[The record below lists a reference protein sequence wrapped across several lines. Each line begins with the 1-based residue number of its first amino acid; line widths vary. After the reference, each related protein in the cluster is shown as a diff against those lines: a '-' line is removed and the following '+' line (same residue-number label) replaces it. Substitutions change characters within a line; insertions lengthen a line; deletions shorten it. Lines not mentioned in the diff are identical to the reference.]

1 MRSVPLRRALVG
13 VTLGLLVGT
22 TAAPLLG
29 QGQGGDDAPRD
40 DRWQVHLAADRPT
53 YRPGETVRVR
63 GPALQAFTRRPLT
76 STTPCLVEVKSPRGE
91 VVTSTLA
98 TIEQGALSFVWT
110 VPAGAAGGRYTVL
123 ARTAGG
129 DPAGEVGLEV
139 LAYRVPRL
147 RSDLQLARKGY
158 GPGEVVEALLHVTRA
173 EGGPA
178 AGARVTAIARVD
190 GQEAARADLR
200 LDAEGKALVSLPLPR
215 TIATPEA
222 SLACVIQDGGVQ
234 ETAARTIPLLLA
246 AALKVELCAESGD
259 LVAGLPGR
267 VYLEARTLTGD
278 PADLRGRVVDDQ
290 GATAAQVAT
299 EHEGRGRFELVPAP
313 GRRYR
318 LIVEEPRG
326 VSETFPLPDVRRA
339 GWTLST
345 PDDVLAP
352 GAPARASV
360 AATEEEPGRLA
371 AFVHDREVASAE
383 VTVGPAGRLVA
394 LPLPAWAA
402 GVVRLTL
409 FDGQGRPRAERL
421 VLRRPQ
427 EGLRLEVT
435 TTPAA
440 ATPRARVKVTVRAT
454 GPDGRPVDAW
464 VAVSAVDD
472 AALSRI
478 DVRDRAPRLPV
489 QALLGPE
496 VRELKDAH
504 VYLDDPARGPR
515 AADLLL
521 GAQAWRRF
529 AWLQP
534 DAFVR
539 AHGDAGWRALARR
552 DPEAAKKVQALLERQ
567 ELRFGRPMA
576 APAGGDGR
584 LRGAPPPA
592 PAGGPLDDVDA
603 LGAAPVQDV
612 APVEAAGRQ
621 VAEEAGA
628 REALMDEADD
638 ARFAGRARRA
648 PAAPP
653 PPQHPRLYQHRAGQG
668 AARADFAETLLWS
681 AGGFTGAR
689 GELSLEFDL
698 CDSIT
703 TFRIVA
709 DGVGRDGALA
719 WGQAEVTSRRP
730 LYVEAKL
737 PLEVTAG
744 DRPLVPVVV
753 VNGAATPQG
762 VVVTVKAGEGLTAGQ
777 PAVALALGAEERRRA
792 LVPLTVGALRGDAA
806 LTLEATGPGGRDVV
820 SRTVKVVP
828 RGFPFEHAWGGQ
840 LVPGGAITR
849 AVTIP
854 EGFSP
859 MSLEAEAVVHATPLA
874 TLQEALAALLREP
887 MGCFE
892 QTSSSHYPNVMAM
905 RYMTSHHGVDPA
917 LVVRTRG
924 LLDRGYQKLVSF
936 ECKEK
941 GYEWFGGDPGHEAL
955 TAYGLLE
962 FTDMKAVHPVDDG
975 MLARTRAWLLARR
988 DGKGG
993 FLRNQRALDSFGRA
1007 PADVTDAYIAWAL
1020 VEAGE
1025 PDVTRE
1031 VEAVLTRAR
1040 ASDDA
1045 YVVALAANIALARG
1059 EAAQARDLLNKL
1071 AGKQAQDGG
1080 VDGAATSITGSG
1092 GTSLRIET
1100 TALAALAFLRSP
1112 DHTAPLER
1120 AMTFILESCQG
1131 GRFGSTQATVLALRA
1146 ILAYDAVRAAP
1157 RADGTVLLLVDGEVV
1172 DEVRVGKEAA
1182 GAVRLPRLADALG
1195 PGRHEVTL
1203 RMVGGGPLPASVVI
1217 RYRTETPPSAPG
1229 CALTL
1234 STALDRAEV
1243 AEGEV
1248 AEVRVRVA
1256 STSDQGLPMAV
1267 AIVGL
1272 PGGLEV
1278 RTERLE
1284 ELRRAG
1290 AFDMVET
1297 RGREVIL
1304 YWRSLA
1310 PRAVK
1315 EVTLQAVAAVP
1326 GRYTGPA
1333 SRAYLYYTDEEKR
1346 WTAPLQVTI
1355 APR

>member
-1 MRSVPLRRALVG
+1 MPSVRPRQALACLTV
-13 VTLGLLVGT
+13 GLLLSA
-22 TAAPLLG
+22 AAPLLG
-29 QGQGGDDAPRD
+29 QGAPDDPTRE
-40 DRWQVHLAADRPT
+40 DRWRVLLSADRPT

-63 GPALQAFTRRPLT
+63 GPALHAFTRRPLT
-76 STTPCLVEVKSPRGE
+76 TATRCQVEVKSPRGE
-91 VVTSTLA
+91 SVTSTLA
-98 TIEQGALSFVWT
+98 TVEQGALAFSWA
-110 VPAGAAGGRYTVL
+110 VPAGAAGGRYKVV
-123 ARTAGG
+123 ARTVGG
-129 DPAGEVGLEV
+129 DPAGEVEVEV

-158 GPGEVVEALLHVTRA
+158 GPGEHVEALLHVTRA

-178 AGARVTAIARVD
+178 AGAKVTAIARVD
-190 GQEAARADLR
+190 GQEAARAALR
-200 LDAEGKALVSLPLPR
+200 LDAEGKALVRLPLPR

-222 SLACVIQDGGVQ
+222 SLACVIEDGGVQ
-234 ETAARTIPLLLA
+234 ETAVKTIPILLA
-246 AALKVELCAESGD
+246 ALKIELCAESGD
-259 LVAGLPGR
+259 LVAGLPAR

-278 PADLRGRVVDDQ
+278 PADVRGRVVDDQ
-290 GATAAQVAT
+290 GATAAQVST
-299 EHEGRGRFELVPAP
+299 EHEGRGRFELTPTA

-318 LIVEEPRG
+318 LVIEEPRG

-352 GAPARASV
+352 GGPARARV
-360 AATEEEPGRLA
+360 AGTEEEPARLV
-371 AFVHDREVASAE
+371 AFVHDREVAQAD
-383 VTVGPAGRLVA
+383 VTVGPASRLVA
-394 LPLPAWAA
+394 LPLPGWVA

-409 FDGQGRPRAERL
+409 FDAQGRPRAERL

-427 EGLRLEVT
+427 EGLRLQVT
-435 TTPAA
+435 ASPEA
-440 ATPRARVKVTVRAT
+440 ATPRAKVKVTVRAT

-472 AALSRI
+472 AALARI
-478 DVRDRAPRLPV
+478 DLRDRAPRLPV
-489 QALLGPE
+489 QALLAPE

-515 AADLLL
+515 ATDLLL
-521 GAQAWRRF
+521 GVQAWRRF

-539 AHGDAGWRALARR
+539 AHGDAAWRVLARR

-567 ELRFGRPMA
+567 ERRFERLAA
-576 APAGGDGR
+576 APGGGDGR
-584 LRGAPPPA
+584 ARGAPLFDGPA
-592 PAGGPLDDVDA
+592 DDVDGLA
-603 LGAAPVQDV
+603 EGARGPVQAG
-612 APVEAAGRQ
+612 APPEVAGRLL
-621 VAEEAGA
+621 EEPAA
-628 REALMDEADD
+628 REAMRDDEADD
-638 ARFAGRARRA
+638 MGLARRARRA
-648 PAAPP
+648 PAPP
-653 PPQHPRLYQHRAGQG
+653 PPAHPRLYQHRAGAG
-668 AARADFAETLLWS
+668 AGRADFTETLLWT
-681 AGGFTGAR
+681 AGGFTGAT
-689 GELSLEFDL
+689 GELSLTFDL
-698 CDSIT
+698 NDSIT

-709 DGVGRDGALA
+709 DAVGRDGALA

-730 LYVEAKL
+730 LYVEPKL

-744 DRPLVPVVV
+744 DRALVPVAV
-753 VNGAATPQG
+753 VNGAATPQA
-762 VVVTVKAGEGLTAGQ
+762 VVVTVKAGEGLTAGA
-777 PAVALALGAEERRRA
+777 PALTLALGPDERRRA
-792 LVPLTVGALRGDAA
+792 LVPLGVGFLRGDAT
-806 LTLEATGPGGRDVV
+806 LTLEATGPGGRDQVT
-820 SRTVKVVP
+820 RTVKVVP

-840 LVPGGAITR
+840 LEPGGAITR
-849 AVTIP
+849 TLTLP

-859 MSLEAEAVVHATPLA
+859 ASLEAEAVVHATPLA

-887 MGCFE
+887 HGCFE
-892 QTSSSHYPNVMAM
+892 QTSSTHYPNVMAM
-905 RYMTSHHGVDPA
+905 RYLTSHHGADPA
-917 LVVRTRG
+917 LLVKTRG

-936 ECKEK
+936 ECKQK

-975 MLARTRAWLLARR
+975 MLARTRGWLLARR

-993 FLRNQRALDSFGRA
+993 FQRNQRALDSFGRA
-1007 PADVTDAYIAWAL
+1007 PQDVTDAYITWAL

-1025 PDVTRE
+1025 QDVAKE
-1031 VEAVLTRAR
+1031 VEAVLARAR

-1059 EAAQARDLLNKL
+1059 EAAQGRDLLSKL
-1071 AGKQAQDGG
+1071 AAKQAADGG

-1092 GTSLRIET
+1092 GASLRIET
-1100 TALAALAFLRSP
+1100 TALAALAWLRSP
-1112 DHTAPLER
+1112 DHTGPLER

-1146 ILAYDAVRAAP
+1146 VLAYDAVRSAP
-1157 RADGTVLLLVDGEVV
+1157 REDGTVVLVVDGEVV
-1172 DEVRVGKEAA
+1172 EERRIGKDAT
-1182 GAVRLPRLADALG
+1182 GAIRLSRLADVLT
-1195 PGRHEVTL
+1195 PGRHEVSL
-1203 RMVGGGPLPASVVI
+1203 RLVGGGPLPASVVV

-1229 CALTL
+1229 CALKL
-1234 STALDRAEV
+1234 ATALDRPEV

-1248 AEVRVRVA
+1248 AEVRVRVE
-1256 STSDQGLPMAV
+1256 SVRDEGLPMAV

-1272 PGGLEV
+1272 PGGLEA

-1290 AFDMVET
+1290 AFDNYET

-1304 YWRSLA
+1304 YWRALA

-1346 WTAPLQVTI
+1346 WVAPLEVTI
-1355 APR
+1355 SPR